1 MRISHYINTVL
12 LCTLDSTHGHTD
24 SHYLS
29 SLSALGEHYHGD
41 QLLLP
46 NHPPEVVD
54 GVGHGALGSNVG
66 VLVFVA
72 L

>member
-1 MRISHYINTVL
+1 MHISHYTNTAL
-12 LCTLDSTHGHTD
+12 YSWTYRNSHA
-24 SHYLS
+24 HYLS
-29 SLSALGEHYHGD
+29 SLSAPGEHYHGD

-46 NHPPEVVD
+46 DHPPEVVD
-54 GVGHGALGSNVG
+54 GIGHGALGSNVG